1 MNAPRLMKSCKIR
14 YEKEIIVTIIKE
26 YKIPV
31 KLAGLHG
38 EMNTMWRMECLLTMV
53 ESDAG
58 GSAG

>member
-14 YEKEIIVTIIKE
+14 YEEDIKVIIRKSE
-26 YKIPV
+26 IPV
-31 KLAGLHG
+31 QLPGLHG

>member
-1 MNAPRLMKSCKIR
+1 MM
-14 YEKEIIVTIIKE
+14 YEKVIIVIIIKLL
-26 YKIPV
+26 KIPV
-31 KLAGLHG
+31 QLAGLLG

>member
-14 YEKEIIVTIIKE
+14 YEEDIKVIIRKSE
-26 YKIPV
+26 IPV
-31 KLAGLHG
+31 QLAGLHG

>member
-1 MNAPRLMKSCKIR
+1 MKSCKIR
-14 YEKEIIVTIIKE
+14 YEEEIKVIIIRKS
-26 YKIPV
+26 KIPV
-31 KLAGLHG
+31 KLAGLLG